1 MKEFILQNFK
11 KYPIPVIAVVLLY
24 LYINELSANRED
36 YRNCQEDIKRK
47 DIALAASA
55 ERERRMNET
64 LMEFAFEI
72 RMNKEKEKNAD
83 SVIKSETQSNVKKLL
98 NR

>member
-1 MKEFILQNFK
+1 MKEFILQNFR

-36 YRNCQEDIKRK
+36 YQNCQAEIKRK

-55 ERERRMNET
+55 ERERKMNEM
-64 LMEFAFEI
+64 LMEFAFEL
-72 RMNKEKEKNAD
+72 RRNKENSD
-83 SVIKSETQSNVKKLL
+83 STLKSETQSNVNKLL
-98 NR
+98 KR

>member
-24 LYINELSANRED
+24 LYINELSENRED
-36 YRNCQEDIKRK
+36 YRNCQQEIKRK
-47 DIALAASA
+47 DVVLAAAA
-55 ERERRMNET
+55 ERERTLNET
-64 LMEFAFEI
+64 LIEFAFEI
-72 RMNKEKEKNAD
+72 RMRKEKSDSD
-83 SVIKSETQSNVKKLL
+83 SVIRLETQRNVKKLL

>member
-1 MKEFILQNFK
+1 MKEFILQNFR

-36 YRNCQEDIKRK
+36 YQNCRAEIKLK

-55 ERERRMNET
+55 ERERKMNEM
-64 LMEFAFEI
+64 LLEFAFEL
-72 RMNKEKEKNAD
+72 RRNKENSD
-83 SVIKSETQSNVKKLL
+83 STLKSETQTNVNKLL
-98 NR
+98 KR